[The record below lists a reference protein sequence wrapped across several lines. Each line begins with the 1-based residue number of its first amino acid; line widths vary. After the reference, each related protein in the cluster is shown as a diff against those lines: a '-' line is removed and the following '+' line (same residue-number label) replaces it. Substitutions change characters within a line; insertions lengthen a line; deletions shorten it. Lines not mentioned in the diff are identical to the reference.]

1 MKAHRLAF
9 MFIML
14 LSLMGASAFAQCLCT
29 EKQDKESAD
38 NLLQL
43 ANSPSAICRAEAFIQ
58 LAKLKTA
65 EKNFDSA
72 TYYLSSAEKIYT
84 KQNCPEG
91 SKKAL
96 YKAYTELFEIQADYK
111 KLLPYYLKLLNEAEI
126 TDNKTEQAIALLNI
140 SQVFNRLKQSE
151 KGLQYTQKAVVIIN
165 TLPDDGL
172 KAELLNKTGARYLYR
187 AQDTKQLK
195 NYDSAA
201 IYVTQALELSRKLK
215 DTTNEIIALTRLG
228 AIEEKKAE
236 YTKAIRYLEKGLQL
250 CKPGK
255 HNRQYITLYGDYGNI
270 LMKQQKY
277 AEARRLADSCLA
289 YSIADGYPPLIVN
302 AYALI
307 YTIEEKAGKYFE
319 ALTALKAAQLLSDS
333 LVNEDRTKTVNELEK
348 KYNQAKNEQT
358 IKSLSQQRKIYLLL
372 IGLTIL
378 GLLVLFFVYRQHKLK
393 TKQKIIE
400 VEQRLNR
407 ARMNPHFFFNTL
419 TALQT
424 MALQNTPGKTLGL
437 NLSKFA
443 SIMRITLESTYHEYV
458 TIQDETA
465 YLTTYLTL
473 QQLRFPD
480 KFDFHIQYEEDIDM
494 EAHLMPSMLIQPFV
508 ENAIEH
514 GFNNIDYTGK
524 LDITFSLQQNEI
536 VITVADNGKGFV
548 NTPHKHEN
556 HVSRAVQIVEDRLF
570 LLNRQQ
576 KTKAR
581 FEIAPASENT
591 GVVIHLYLP
600 VLPNNNAIAL
610 A

>member
-9 MFIML
+9 MFILL
-14 LSLMGASAFAQCLCT
+14 LSLLVTSAFTQCLCT
-29 EKQDKESAD
+29 EKQGKESAD

-43 ANSPSAICRAEAFIQ
+43 ANSPSAICRAEAFIE

-91 SKKAL
+91 NRKAL
-96 YKAYTELFEIQADYK
+96 YKAYTELYEIQADYK

-126 TDNKTEQAIALLNI
+126 TDNKPEQAVALLNI

-187 AQDTKQLK
+187 AQDTKLLK

-201 IYVTQALELSRKLK
+201 MYVAQALELSRKLK

-228 AIEEKKAE
+228 AIEEKKAD
-236 YTKAIRYLEKGLQL
+236 YTKAISYLEKGLQL
-250 CKPGK
+250 CKPGQ

-270 LMKQQKY
+270 LMKQKKF

-289 YSIADGYPPLIVN
+289 YSIAEGYPPLIVN

-319 ALTALKAAQLLSDS
+319 ALTALKAAQQLSDS
-333 LVNEDRTKTVNELEK
+333 LVNDDRIKTVNELER
-348 KYNQAKNEQT
+348 KYHQAKNEQT

-372 IGLTIL
+372 IALTLL
-378 GLLVLFFVYRQHKLK
+378 GLLVLFFAYRQQQLK

-424 MALQNTPGKTLGL
+424 MALQNTSGKTLGL

-443 SIMRITLESTYHEYV
+443 SIMRTTLESTYHEYV
-458 TIQDETA
+458 TIYDETTF
-465 YLTTYLTL
+465 LNTYLTL

-480 KFDFHIQYEEDIDM
+480 KFDFDIQHEQDMDI
-494 EAHLMPSMLIQPFV
+494 ETHLIPSMLIQPFV
-508 ENAIEH
+508 ENSIEH
-514 GFNNIDYTGK
+514 GFNHIDYTGK
-524 LDITFSLQQNEI
+524 LDISFSLQQNEI
-536 VITVADNGKGFV
+536 VVTVADNGRGIAHAQ
-548 NTPHKHEN
+548 HKHDN

-581 FEIAPASENT
+581 FEITAAKENT
-591 GVVIHLYLP
+591 GVVVKLFLP
-600 VLPNNNAIAL
+600 VLPHH
-610 A
+610 